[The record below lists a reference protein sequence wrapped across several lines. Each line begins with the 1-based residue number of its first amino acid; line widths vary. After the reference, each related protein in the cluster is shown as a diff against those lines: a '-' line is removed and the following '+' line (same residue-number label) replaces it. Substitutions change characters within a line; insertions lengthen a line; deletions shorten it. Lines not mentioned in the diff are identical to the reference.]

1 MSKQEQL
8 EDIVKQLT
16 DNRNKL
22 SALFSLYNSSLLS
35 AEETRSQIS
44 QYFDQMIDLK
54 NDLSN
59 LTNQLARVNKAERE
73 AELKKTQPK
82 IKTMSKQILKAR
94 EEFNNEREKYRRA
107 LEDCGSLK
115 TEYKHQLSELCK
127 QFKSEVKDVDV
138 VDSALV
144 RGYSQQVK
152 VIKSIF
158 NKIEALVSDYNI
170 KRNKIDQDSEQFAV
184 LIQNVQDI
192 LSRLQVAQ

>member
-1 MSKQEQL
+1 MNKQEEL
-8 EDIVKQLT
+8 EDIVKELT

-44 QYFDQMIDLK
+44 QYYDQMIDLK

-59 LTNQLARVNKAERE
+59 LTNQLARVNKAERQ
-73 AELKKTQPK
+73 AELIKTQPK
-82 IKTMSKQILKAR
+82 LKTMSKQILKAR
-94 EEFNNEREKYRRA
+94 EEFNENRAKYRRA

-115 TEYKHQLSELCK
+115 TEYKHNLSELCK
-127 QFKSEVKDVDV
+127 QFKSEIKDVDM

-152 VIKSIF
+152 VIKNIF
-158 NKIEALVSDYNI
+158 SKIEALVSDYNV
-170 KRNKIDQDSEQFAV
+170 KRNKIDQDSEQFAQ
-184 LIQNVQDI
+184 LYQNVQDI

>member
-184 LIQNVQDI
+184 LIQNAQDI